1 MSQNNNHSNTIQNG
15 EYHSINVLCISHT
28 RLSYMN
34 NANTKFI
41 QAHINGHLSQNGIEN
56 FNTGCFFMIPN
67 SHIIHQILIYQNNKA
82 NLSILSA
89 SENTIG
95 ITKKPISQK
104 IKPIVFH
111 IAILFI
117 NFDLNKSM
125 II

>member
-1 MSQNNNHSNTIQNG
+1 
-15 EYHSINVLCISHT
+15 
-28 RLSYMN
+28 MN

-41 QAHINGHLSQNGIEN
+41 QAHTNGHLSQNGIEN
-56 FNTGCFFMIPN
+56 FKTGCFFMIPN
-67 SHIIHQILIYQNNKA
+67 SHIIHQILMYQNKRA

-89 SENTIG
+89 SVKTIG
-95 ITKKPISQK
+95 ITKKPINQK
-104 IKPIVFH
+104 NRPIVFH